1 VTACTVD
8 FNRYVQ
14 KEKIKAV
21 LFYNHEQFESNELEF
36 SNKVIVTNNDIA
48 IDKNGALYIEHWN
61 SIEGKDSH
69 SKDSYQLY
77 DANGLLINAAET
89 QYQRELRVRFDG
101 ESGKDE

>member
-1 VTACTVD
+1 
-8 FNRYVQ
+8 
-14 KEKIKAV
+14 V

-36 SNKVIVTNNDIA
+36 LNTAKVEDTTI

-61 SIEGKDSH
+61 STENKDSH

-89 QYQRELRVRFDG
+89 QYQRELRARFDG
-101 ESGKDE
+101 ESGEDE